1 MRFERAGL
9 RARPLFLIQR
19 DRMRNAVRG
28 VVLLLV
34 GAALVV
40 GASACGGGSSKSS
53 SSTQTSTGSSS
64 SMLVALVSDI
74 GKFND
79 RSFNQSQL
87 EGLNRAKSELGIQ
100 TLPLQSNATSDYVPN
115 FTQAVRRK
123 AGLSIAAGFLL
134 ADTLETVAAR
144 FPDSKFAITD
154 YCAKGAPTCIT
165 GSVLKKNHPNV
176 MGLDFAANESGCL
189 VGYLA
194 AEMAKKQGGKQVIG
208 AVGGLHIPPVD
219 IWIAGY
225 QYCAKLFNPQIKVLT
240 GYSGDFVKS
249 DLCKTVAENQIAQG
263 AQVLFQ
269 VAGGCGLGTLTAA
282 SQAGIWGIGVDKDQY
297 NDAKRVLT
305 SGVKRVDLG
314 VLNVIKATK
323 NGKFKGNTDLQFT
336 LANGGM
342 SVGRINPAVPQA
354 LIDKMNALKQRIISG
369 EVKVPTTL

>member
-1 MRFERAGL
+1 MVG
-9 RARPLFLIQR
+9 I
-19 DRMRNAVRG
+19 
-28 VVLLLV
+28 V
-34 GAALVV
+34 GAAVLALMA
-40 GASACGGGSSKSS
+40 GCGGSSGKKA
-53 SSTQTSTGSSS
+53 TSTAASGGDSNF
-64 SMLVALVSDI
+64 LAALISDI

-87 EGLNRAKSELGIQ
+87 EGLKRAHQKLGVK
-100 TLPLQSNATSDYVPN
+100 TLPLQSNSTSDYTPN
-115 FTQAVRRK
+115 FATAARK
-123 AGLSIAAGFLL
+123 NANITIAAGFLL
-134 ADTLETVAAR
+134 ADTLETIAAQ
-144 FPDSKFAITD
+144 FPKAKFAITD
-154 YCAKGAPTCIT
+154 YCAKGAASTCIT
-165 GSVLKKNHPNV
+165 GSVLKKDHPNV
-176 MGLDFAANESGCL
+176 MGLDYAANESGCL

-225 QYCAKLFNPQIKVLT
+225 KYCAKLFNPKIKVLV

-282 SQAGIWGIGVDKDQY
+282 AQHHIWGIGVDKDQY

-305 SGVKRVDLG
+305 SGVKHVDLG
-314 VLNVIKATK
+314 VFKVIQATK
-323 NGKFKGNTDLQFT
+323 DGKFKPDQDLQFT

-342 SVGRINPAVPQA
+342 GLGKINPAVPQE
-354 LIDKMNALKQRIISG
+354 LITKMNAIKQKIISG
-369 EVKVPTTL
+369 QLKIPTTVQ

>member
-1 MRFERAGL
+1 
-9 RARPLFLIQR
+9 
-19 DRMRNAVRG
+19 VRG
-28 VVLLLV
+28 VVAVAVLALLA
-34 GAALVV
+34 GC
-40 GASACGGGSSKSS
+40 GGSTKKSSSTSAGGGGSNF
-53 SSTQTSTGSSS
+53 TA
-64 SMLVALVSDI
+64 ALVSDI

-87 EGLNRAKSELGIQ
+87 EGLKRARSELGIKI
-100 TLPLQSNATSDYVPN
+100 LPLQSNSTSDYTPN
-115 FTQAVRRK
+115 FTSAARK
-123 AGLSIAAGFLL
+123 HANITIAAGFLL
-134 ADTLETVAAR
+134 ADTLETIADQ
-144 FPDSKFAITD
+144 FPSAKFAITD
-154 YCAKGAPTCIT
+154 YCAKGAPSCIT

-176 MGLDFAANESGCL
+176 MGLDYAANESGCL

-194 AEMAKKQGGKQVIG
+194 AEMTKKQGGKQVIG

-225 QYCAKLFNPQIKVLT
+225 KYCAQLFNPSIKVVV

-282 SQAGIWGIGVDKDQY
+282 AQHNIWGIGVDKDQY

-305 SGVKRVDLG
+305 SGVKHVDLG
-314 VLNVIKATK
+314 VFNVIKATK
-323 NGKFKGNTDLQFT
+323 DGKFKGDHDLQFT

-342 SVGRINPAVPQA
+342 GLGKINPAVPKA
-354 LIDKMNALKQRIISG
+354 LIDKMNAIKQKIISG
-369 EVKVPTTL
+369 QIKVPTTIR

>member
-1 MRFERAGL
+1 MR
-9 RARPLFLIQR
+9 I
-19 DRMRNAVRG
+19 AVRI
-28 VVLLLV
+28 VLAALLLAFL
-34 GAALVV
+34 AAC
-40 GASACGGGSSKSS
+40 GGSSGKKASSTSTTGGGSSFAA
-53 SSTQTSTGSSS
+53 
-64 SMLVALVSDI
+64 ALVSDI

-87 EGLNRAKSELGIQ
+87 EGLKRAHSELGVKIM
-100 TLPLQSNATSDYVPN
+100 PLQSNSTSDYTPN
-115 FTQAVRRK
+115 FNQAVRQH
-123 AGLSIAAGFLL
+123 ANITIAAGFLL
-134 ADTLETVAAR
+134 ADTLETVADQ
-144 FPDSKFAITD
+144 FPNAKFAITD

-165 GSVLKKNHPNV
+165 GSVLKKDHPNV
-176 MGLDFAANESGCL
+176 MGLDYAANESGCL

-194 AEMAKKQGGKQVIG
+194 AEMTKKQGGKQVIG

-225 QYCAKLFNPQIKVLT
+225 RYCAKLFEPSIKVLV

-282 SQAGIWGIGVDKDQY
+282 AQHQIWGIGVDKDQY

-305 SGVKRVDLG
+305 SGVKHVDLG
-314 VLNVIKATK
+314 VFNVIKATK
-323 NGKFKGNTDLQFT
+323 DGRFNGDKDLQFT

-342 SVGRINPAVPQA
+342 GVGKINPAVPKA
-354 LIDKMNALKQRIISG
+354 LIDKMNGIKQRIISG
-369 EVKVPTTL
+369 DLKVPTTIK

>member
-1 MRFERAGL
+1 VSV
-9 RARPLFLIQR
+9 ARP
-19 DRMRNAVRG
+19 AVILLAA
-28 VVLLLV
+28 LLLV
-34 GAALVV
+34 AG
-40 GASACGGGSSKSS
+40 CGSSDKKS
-53 SSTQTSTGSSS
+53 TSTASGGAGSEF
-64 SMLVALVSDI
+64 LAALVSDI

-87 EGLNRAKSELGIQ
+87 EGLNRAKAELGINV
-100 TLPLQSNATSDYVPN
+100 LPLQSNSTSDYIPN

-123 AGLSIAAGFLL
+123 ADITIAAGFLL
-134 ADTLETVAAR
+134 ADTLETVADR
-144 FPDSKFAITD
+144 FPKSKFAITD
-154 YCAKGAPTCIT
+154 YCAKGAPSCVT
-165 GSVLKKNHPNV
+165 GSVLKRDHQNV

-194 AEMAKKQGGKQVIG
+194 AEMTKKQGGKQIIG

-225 QYCAKLFNPQIKVLT
+225 QYCAKLFNSQIQVLT

-282 SQAGIWGIGVDKDQY
+282 AEAGIWGIGVDKDQY

-314 VLNVIKATK
+314 VFNVIKATK
-323 NGKFKGNTDLQFT
+323 DGKFKGNDDLKFT

-342 SVGRINPAVPQA
+342 AVGKINPAVPQA
-354 LIDKMNALKQRIISG
+354 LIDKMNELKQRIISG
-369 EVKVPTTL
+369 DVKVPTTL

>member
-1 MRFERAGL
+1 MKTASRY
-9 RARPLFLIQR
+9 
-19 DRMRNAVRG
+19 
-28 VVLLLV
+28 
-34 GAALVV
+34 VV
-40 GASACGGGSSKSS
+40 GVLAVTLLAGCGGGGSEES
-53 SSTQTSTGSSS
+53 SSTATSTGGSSNFTA
-64 SMLVALVSDI
+64 ALVSDV

-87 EGLNRAKSELGIQ
+87 EGLNRARDELGIKP
-100 TLPLQSNATSDYVPN
+100 LPLQSNSTSDYTPN
-115 FTQAVRRK
+115 FATAARRG
-123 AGLSIAAGFLL
+123 ANISIAAGFLL
-134 ADTLETVAAR
+134 ANTLETIAQR

-154 YCAKGAPTCIT
+154 YCAKGAKTCIT

-176 MGLDFAANESGCL
+176 MGLDYAANESGCL

-194 AEMAKKQGGKQVIG
+194 AEMVKKQGGKQVIG

-225 QYCAKLFNPQIKVLT
+225 KYCAQLFNPKIKVLI

-282 SQAGIWGIGVDKDQY
+282 AQHNIWGIGVDKDQY

-305 SGVKRVDLG
+305 SGVKHVDQG
-314 VLNVIKATK
+314 VFNVIKATMD
-323 NGKFKGNTDLQFT
+323 GKFNGNHDLQFT

-342 SVGRINPAVPQA
+342 GLGKINPAVPKA
-354 LIDKMNALKQRIISG
+354 LIDKMNGIKQRIISG
-369 EVKVPTTL
+369 DLRVPTTIK

>member
-1 MRFERAGL
+1 VKVSRRTSIL
-9 RARPLFLIQR
+9 S
-19 DRMRNAVRG
+19 
-28 VVLLLV
+28 
-34 GAALVV
+34 AALVLV
-40 GASACGGGSSKSS
+40 LLAGLAALV
-53 SSTQTSTGSSS
+53 GSSS
-64 SMLVALVSDI
+64 SQASPKAGQATFLASLVSDI

-87 EGLNRAKSELGIQ
+87 EGLKRAQKELKIKIK
-100 TLPLQSNATSDYVPN
+100 PLQSNSTSDYVPN
-115 FTQAVRRK
+115 MSAAVRAR
-123 AGLSIAAGFLL
+123 SNITIAAGFLL
-134 ADTLETVAAR
+134 ADTLETIAKQ
-144 FPDSKFAITD
+144 FPGSKFAITD
-154 YCAKGAPTCIT
+154 YCAKGAKSCIT
-165 GSVLKKNHPNV
+165 GSVLKENHPNI
-176 MGLDFAANESGCL
+176 MGLDYAANQSGCL

-194 AEMAKKQGGKQVIG
+194 AEMTKKQGGKQVIG

-225 QYCAKLFNPQIKVLT
+225 KYCAKLFNPQIKVLT

-282 SQAGIWGIGVDKDQY
+282 AQAGIWGIGVDKDQY

-314 VLNVIKATK
+314 VENVIRATK
-323 NGKFKGNTDLQFT
+323 DGKFKGNQDLQFT

-342 SVGRINPAVPQA
+342 SVGKINPAVPQE
-354 LIDKMNALKQRIISG
+354 LIDKMNELKQRIIDG
-369 EVKVPTTL
+369 KVKVPTTL